1 MKPHARDVDGT
12 MNMPVTEDAR
22 AMCFAQGKSCVYA
35 SDDDRFIISETPAGV
50 IDRHERRTGQVTRFW
65 PDGTIRRRWHTAQ
78 ENLAK
83 TAHAFRRIDLYDNS
97 GTTYRQI
104 AIVTQHGIEQ
114 VSRETPR
121 WARKLLERIDDKS
134 GRGRAK
140 HGGNTRRASR

>member
-65 PDGTIRRRWHTAQ
+65 PDGTEETFPADSPKYREHPVWPRPTAAGGRPTETGAARR
-78 ENLAK
+78 
-83 TAHAFRRIDLYDNS
+83 
-97 GTTYRQI
+97 
-104 AIVTQHGIEQ
+104 
-114 VSRETPR
+114 
-121 WARKLLERIDDKS
+121 
-134 GRGRAK
+134 
-140 HGGNTRRASR
+140 